1 MKQIISYVYCTIAL
15 SCFQLIGATEHADL
29 DVESPVCTKQELM
42 AYFPQILV
50 KKILLKSNIQE
61 QQARAIA
68 EELAQKGQ
76 ELEKIVAEKASKLD
90 PNPFKDLS
98 QRDVAIKIYRETLY
112 EIFAK
117 VLKNHGITD
126 GNQIQILLDKM
137 QLAKSKMFID
147 CIRKEQSSA
156 KKVLEHETSPPS

>member
-1 MKQIISYVYCTIAL
+1 MRQILSCIYYILIAL
-15 SCFQLIGATEHADL
+15 GCFQAIGAEEQIDL
-29 DVESPVCTKQELM
+29 DESPVCTKQELM

-50 KKILLKSNIQE
+50 KKVLLSSGIKTKQ
-61 QQARAIA
+61 AIA
-68 EELAQKGQ
+68 ISEELSQKGQ

-112 EIFAK
+112 EVFAK
-117 VLKNHGITD
+117 VLKSHGIND
-126 GNQIQILLDKM
+126 EDQIQVLLDKM

-147 CIRKEQSSA
+147 CIRKEQSSS
-156 KKVLEHETSPPS
+156 KTNLTPVPSS